1 MGAPYS
7 EDEARETEKLWREGY
22 SASQIASLL
31 KNGRTRNSVIGYVHR
46 NFEYPSRK
54 KANGPSTMK
63 APREPKQSRRPAA
76 AATKRAE
83 PAPAHSTAGLPP
95 LLLPLEDV
103 KQGQCRYACN
113 EARSWQ
119 QHLFCGHPVAGA
131 SPYCAEHHRICYV
144 PAIKKSIRKRAD
156 ILFQAGL

>member
-1 MGAPYS
+1 MGEPYS
-7 EDEARETEKLWREGY
+7 EDEARETEKLWRDGY
-22 SASQIASLL
+22 SASQIASILG
-31 KNGRTRNSVIGYVHR
+31 NGRTRNSVIGFVHR
-46 NFEYPSRK
+46 NFEYPPRK
-54 KANGPSTMK
+54 NPR
-63 APREPKQSRRPAA
+63 APTSINVGRQPKRFRRPAA
-76 AATKRAE
+76 AATKHVERAAV
-83 PAPAHSTAGLPP
+83 PSTAGLPP

-113 EARSWQ
+113 DARSWQ
-119 QHLFCGHPVAGA
+119 QHLFCGHPVAGE

>member
-1 MGAPYS
+1 MGEPYS

-22 SASQIASLL
+22 SASQIASILG
-31 KNGRTRNSVIGYVHR
+31 NGRTRNSVIGYVHR

-54 KANGPSTMK
+54 KAKGPSTMK
-63 APREPKQSRRPAA
+63 AARQPKQFRRPAA
-76 AATKRAE
+76 AATKRVE
-83 PAPAHSTAGLPP
+83 PAPIPSTAGLPP

-113 EARSWQ
+113 DARSWQ
-119 QHLFCGHPVAGA
+119 QHLFCGHPVAGE

-144 PAIKKSIRKRAD
+144 PAIKKSIRKRANV
-156 ILFQAGL
+156 LYLAGL